1 MKTERIDLYA
11 YFNLERPNG
20 AIGYLNTYVLGTYAF
35 CPNRVRPA
43 MIILPGGGYK
53 YRSDRENE
61 PIAVKFLEKGYNVF
75 VLEYSIA
82 PISYPTQLIEG
93 LMAVAYVRENAKS
106 LGVNPDMIGAIGFSA
121 GGHLCGMLSTMFNEP
136 VVKEKLGKKA
146 KFCKLNA
153 SVLCYPVILSGEKTN
168 RPTMENISGSDK
180 TLEEY
185 LSIDK
190 RVTKDSVPAF
200 IWHTTQDGSVPVE
213 SSLELAS
220 AYRKAGVPFELHLFE
235 VGGHGLSLCSKE
247 TNLVNEPVKAWIDMM
262 FTWLTIRG
270 FDITD

>member
-1 MKTERIDLYA
+1 MKTEKIDLYA
-11 YFNLERPNG
+11 YFNLERPSG
-20 AIGYLNTYVLGTYAF
+20 AVGYLNTYVLGTYAY
-35 CPNRVRPA
+35 CPNRIRPA

-75 VLEYSIA
+75 VLDYSLA

-136 VVKEKLGKKA
+136 VVKEQLGKKA
-146 KFCKLNA
+146 ELCKLNA

-168 RPTMENISGSDK
+168 RPTMENISGLDK
-180 TLEEY
+180 DLEEY

-200 IWHTTQDGSVPVE
+200 IWHTTQDGCVPME

-220 AYRKAGVPFELHLFE
+220 AYRKAGVPFEFHAFE
-235 VGGHGLSLCSKE
+235 KGHHGLSLCNKE
-247 TNLVNEPVKAWIDMM
+247 TNSVNEPVKAWIDMM
-262 FTWLTIRG
+262 FTWLNIRG